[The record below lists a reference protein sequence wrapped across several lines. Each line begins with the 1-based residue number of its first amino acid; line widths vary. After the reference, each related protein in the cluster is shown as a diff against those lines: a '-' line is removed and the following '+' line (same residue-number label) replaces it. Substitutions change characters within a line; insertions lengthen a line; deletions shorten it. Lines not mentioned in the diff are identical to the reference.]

1 MSFFITSIADL
12 KSGNLKAFE
21 SVFDSLSVRL
31 ERFAFEYVANKEDA
45 SDIVQSVF
53 MTLWERKESL
63 TDDTRIFNYLITLTK
78 NQCLNYIKHT
88 KAQRNY
94 QQSKESLDRE
104 LMLNYYALER
114 FDENKLIFEEL
125 SATIEK
131 AIDSLPG
138 QCREIFMMS
147 RFEGLKYQEIA
158 DKLNISVK
166 TVEKKMSISLSIMRS
181 VLKDYYS
188 LLFFFTI

>member
-1 MSFFITSIADL
+1 MNFFITSVADL

-21 SVFDSLSVRL
+21 SVFDSLSTKL

-78 NQCLNYIKHT
+78 NQCLNYLKHV

-94 QQSKESLDRE
+94 QQRKETADRE

-114 FDENKLIFEEL
+114 FDENKLILEEL
-125 SATIEK
+125 STTIEK

-181 VLKDYYS
+181 VLKDYYC
-188 LLFFFTI
+188 LLFFFTL